1 MSVIFLKLRKE
12 KIKNTNNEKN
22 IIKKKKNRKKK
33 KGCESNL
40 QVWSTF
46 VQTEAQYDVRNVWL
60 GD

>member
-40 QVWSTF
+40 QV
-46 VQTEAQYDVRNVWL
+46 
-60 GD
+60 